1 MLIDRQKD
9 HGHAIGAGLGQL
21 DPQFP
26 ALARKKDMRNLDQD
40 ACAVARFRIATRSA
54 TMCELEQDLKALT
67 NNLVA
72 FFSANAGNKGPFR
85 TRRARHVDGKAL
97 VAAHFQDDDPVY
109 SIDAWQ
115 PFGEPSSKIKAFLR
129 RVIAQKTQ
137 PHADFR
143 TEIAPF

>member
-1 MLIDRQKD
+1 MRSNTPLALQSAMLIDRQKD

-67 NNLVA
+67 DDLVA
-72 FFSANAGNKGPFR
+72 FFSANAGNKAHSARVVLVTWMVKPLWRHTSKTTIGLFNRCMAAFR
-85 TRRARHVDGKAL
+85 
-97 VAAHFQDDDPVY
+97 
-109 SIDAWQ
+109 
-115 PFGEPSSKIKAFLR
+115 
-129 RVIAQKTQ
+129 
-137 PHADFR
+137 
-143 TEIAPF
+143 